1 MRLAPMRYKEFT
13 WPHNPE
19 TYQVEH
25 RRQVAVHK
33 VPFGGYVLQDL
44 GAGCR
49 VLEGEGTFAGKDAYA
64 TFRALEQ
71 VFDQP
76 GPGLLVHPVWPASS
90 AYFVTLQLTEEPL
103 PDFVR
108 YRFAFWE
115 DQGGYKAGLTEML
128 VHPVWPAS
136 SAYFV
141 TLQLTEEPLPDF
153 VRYRFAFWED
163 QGGYKAGLTEIA
175 AGGTE
180 EGGSAG
186 EASQS
191 ASSYSGTYVVRKG
204 DTLWGIAGRY
214 GVALTALIAANPQIK
229 NPNLIYPG
237 ETVVIP

>member
-115 DQGGYKAGLTEML
+115 DQGGYKAGLTE
-128 VHPVWPAS
+128 
-136 SAYFV
+136 
-141 TLQLTEEPLPDF
+141 
-153 VRYRFAFWED
+153 
-163 QGGYKAGLTEIA
+163 IA

-180 EGGSAG
+180 EGVSAG
-186 EASQS
+186 GASQP
-191 ASSYSGTYVVRKG
+191 APSYSGTYVVRKG

>member
-1 MRLAPMRYKEFT
+1 MRLAPMRYKNFT

-19 TYQVEH
+19 TYQVER

-44 GAGCR
+44 GAACR
-49 VLEGEGTFAGKDAYA
+49 VLEGEGTFVGKDAYG
-64 TFRALEQ
+64 TFRTLER

-90 AYFVTLQLTEEPL
+90 AYFVTLELTEEPL

-115 DQGGYKAGLTEML
+115 DQGGYG
-128 VHPVWPAS
+128 
-136 SAYFV
+136 
-141 TLQLTEEPLPDF
+141 
-153 VRYRFAFWED
+153 
-163 QGGYKAGLTEIA
+163 AGLTEIPVS
-175 AGGTE
+175 GTE
-180 EGGSAG
+180 ETGSAG
-186 EASQS
+186 GSSGGAP
-191 ASSYSGTYVVRKG
+191 SYSGTYVVRKG

-214 GVALTALIAANPQIK
+214 DVALADLIAVNPQIK